1 MNQSPGDV
9 EAEAQKPEDKKNGED
24 GPKHCGPPSA
34 YVESLGCCR
43 VLAKAHPMGIGYDLR
58 LAWAWAP
65 PTAVKKVWADAGTRT
80 RPVST
85 ASVLALLP

>member
-1 MNQSPGDV
+1 MNQSPSEM
-9 EAEAQKPEDKKNGED
+9 EAEAQEPEDEKNGED
-24 GPKHCGPPSA
+24 GPKHFGPPARMSRR
-34 YVESLGCCR
+34 LGYSR
-43 VLAKAHPMGIGYDLR
+43 VVAKAHPTGIGYDLR
-58 LAWAWAP
+58 LAWAWEP